1 MAALSAPA
9 VGNGA
14 TVSGL
19 GQTTFVKKVTGPK
32 EKLGTFSTT
41 DLSTTEFETVKKK
54 LLADTVVMRVEC
66 YHIGS
71 AITLGS
77 TGTFTYTLPSAGS
90 YAGTGIVTAV
100 DYPDAENGMAMMG
113 GYEITFDGMTGPAF
127 TAA

>member
-1 MAALSAPA
+1 MAPLTSPA
-9 VGNGA
+9 VGNGT

-32 EKLGTFSTT
+32 EKIGTFDTT
-41 DLSTTEFETVKKK
+41 DLDTTGYKTLEKQD
-54 LLADTVVMRVEC
+54 LADNPVVTVEC

-77 TGTFTYTLPSAGS
+77 VGTFTITYPSAGS

-100 DYPDAENGMAMMG
+100 NRPDAESGVAMMCS
-113 GYEITFDGMTGPAF
+113 YEVTFDGYTGPAF